1 MDIERL
7 LKNKVFYFAAVIVGA
22 FFLQYSS
29 VSAATLQI
37 NSNSSVLSPGETAI
51 LSVVLNSESIAINN
65 AEAVIKFSTELL
77 DVISVSKN
85 GSIFSLWVEDPSFSN
100 STGLVTFNGGVPTP
114 GFTGTRGSVVSF
126 VVRAKKAGSADF
138 TFLTAAV
145 RANDG
150 LGTNVLTSQLPV
162 TVNIITPVV
171 QPPEKPAV
179 VTTPSLLAAPVIYS
193 SVYTNQNSWYSAKS
207 GIITWVLP
215 TNATAVQT
223 YFNNN
228 PNSVPS
234 INYAPPISQKEVKNL
249 TDGVWYFHLRYS
261 VGDNW
266 SEITHYKIQID
277 TQQPYDLVASLVKN
291 NDGAISLNLSA
302 KDALSGI
309 DYYNMAIDGQ
319 PAIKVS
325 ATDAKN
331 PVSLPKLS
339 IGSHQVVVSAYDK
352 AGNKNDLTTQVVIE
366 SGIAPVID
374 KYTKE
379 INTGEKIVIS
389 GTSVYPQTSIKVV
402 VNPESGD
409 KVEYNS
415 ITDENGNF
423 SFVNEP
429 VNLSGN
435 YQIWVYI
442 PGQDGSISAIS
453 VKQNLLVKQSVW
465 ATIINKLTSAKITFF
480 HDTLVLVVV
489 GLVIIL
495 IALFGWYKY
504 FILRR
509 RFKLIEQKVGHT
521 FKLLLKRARNNIS
534 TLDKLQKAK
543 GSSPEEKKIIDDLK
557 EITDEIEN
565 IK

>member
-1 MDIERL
+1 
-7 LKNKVFYFAAVIVGA
+7 
-22 FFLQYSS
+22 LQYSS
-29 VSAATLQI
+29 VNAATLQI
-37 NSNSSVLSPGETAI
+37 NSNSSTLSPGEKAI
-51 LSVVLNSESIAINN
+51 LSIVLNSESIAINN
-65 AEAVIKFSTELL
+65 AEAVIKFPAELL
-77 DVISVSKN
+77 DVVSVSKN
-85 GSIFSLWVEDPSFSN
+85 GSIFSLWVEEPSFSN
-100 STGLVTFNGGVPTP
+100 STGIVTFNGGVPTP
-114 GFTGTRGSVVSF
+114 GFNGTRGSVVSF
-126 VVRAKKAGSADF
+126 VVRAKKAGQADF
-138 TFLTAAV
+138 TFSSAAV

-150 LGTNVLTSQLPV
+150 LGTNVLTSQLPA
-162 TVNIITPVV
+162 TVSIIVPVA
-171 QPPEKPAV
+171 QEPEKPRIV
-179 VTTPSLLAAPVIYS
+179 SPSLLAAPIIYS
-193 SVYTNQNSWYSAKS
+193 SVFTDQNSWYSAKA

-215 TNATAVQT
+215 TNATAVQFH
-223 YFNNN
+223 FNNN

-234 INYAPPISQKEVKNL
+234 INYAPPILQKEVKNL
-249 TDGVWYFHLRYS
+249 ADGVWYFHLRYS

-266 SEITHYKIQID
+266 SGITHYKIQID
-277 TQQPYDLVASLVKN
+277 TQQPYDLATGSVKN
-291 NDGAISLNLSA
+291 NDGTTSLNLSA

-319 PAIKVS
+319 PVIKVS

-379 INTGEKIVIS
+379 IKAGEKITIS
-389 GTSVYPQTSIKVV
+389 GTSIYPQTSMKVV
-402 VNPESGD
+402 INPESGD

-423 SFVNEP
+423 SFVSEP

-442 PGQDGSISAIS
+442 SGQDGSISAIS
-453 VKQNLLVKQSVW
+453 VKQNLLVKQSIW
-465 ATIINKLTSAKITFF
+465 AGIINKLTGIKIPSF
-480 HDTLVLVVV
+480 HDTFVLVVA

-495 IALFGWYKY
+495 VALFGWYKY

-509 RFKLIEQKVGHT
+509 RFKLIEQKANHA
-521 FKLLLKRARNNIS
+521 FKFLLKRARKNIS

-543 GSSPEEKKIIDDLK
+543 GSSPEEKKTIDDLK

-565 IK
+565 LKKDK